1 MLQVR
6 ALYFE
11 DHWVRN
17 IYIAF
22 YHVHEYIFVKVLA
35 LEIYPFNYGKCL
47 PHNLTVEVSLYY
59 QKCLASICYL
69 EKVQPYFSIRENM
82 LLCVPIDT
90 FLISEF

>member
-1 MLQVR
+1 MLMLQAR

-35 LEIYPFNYGKCL
+35 LEIY
-47 PHNLTVEVSLYY
+47 
-59 QKCLASICYL
+59 
-69 EKVQPYFSIRENM
+69 
-82 LLCVPIDT
+82 
-90 FLISEF
+90 LIQL